1 MSACLNWYFEVHG
14 YYQEAL
20 SAFKEAV
27 DFLREHG
34 APGSLQTAPEISTF
48 AILLDSLGWFEF
60 RTGNVQL
67 AVPLLAE
74 SLELA
79 RGTGDTEV
87 LYYVHGNW
95 GYLSLLTGD
104 IADAGRLTLE
114 SLHYGRMLSPW
125 HTAIPISILG
135 IVAYEQGN
143 LTEALQQLTDSLKIW
158 RSVGDPRGLVFCML
172 YLSMTALVLKD
183 IPLTRSTLEES
194 NAIAEENKDRW
205 AHAFGL
211 DLLGMVCLAETR
223 NDEALDL
230 FEKSLQLYREIGD
243 QLNGTNVM
251 IHKGQAYAALHFSED
266 ARRQYREA
274 HDNAQKAKWT
284 PQILRAL
291 ISFVELESN
300 MPNDTKLVVVL
311 GVLSHSALTPNLRTR
326 CEEIRDEVIPLL
338 TDEQIEAARQAAT
351 EKAPEVWAQELLR

>member
-1 MSACLNWYFEVHG
+1 MIACLNWYLEVHG

-20 SAFKEAV
+20 AAFKSAV
-27 DFLREHG
+27 DVLREHR
-34 APGSLQTAPEISTF
+34 AADTSTF
-48 AILLDSLGWFEF
+48 AFLLDSLGWFEF

-79 RGTGDTEV
+79 REAGDSEV
-87 LYYVHGNW
+87 LYYVYGNW

-125 HTAIPISILG
+125 HTAIPNSVLG

-143 LTEALQQLTDSLKIW
+143 LAEALQQLTDSLKIW

-183 IPLTRSTLEES
+183 IPLTRATLEES
-194 NAIAEENKDRW
+194 NAIAEANMDRW

-211 DLLGMVCLAETR
+211 DLLGMVCLAEGR
-223 NDEALDL
+223 NDEALEL

-243 QLNGTNVM
+243 GLNGTNVT
-251 IHKGQAYAALHFSED
+251 IHKGQAYAALQCGQD
-266 ARRQYREA
+266 ARRLYREA
-274 HDNAQKAKWT
+274 YENAQKARWT
-284 PQILRAL
+284 PQVLRAL
-291 ISFVELESN
+291 ISFIEL
-300 MPNDTKLVVVL
+300 
-311 GVLSHSALTPNLRTR
+311 
-326 CEEIRDEVIPLL
+326 
-338 TDEQIEAARQAAT
+338 
-351 EKAPEVWAQELLR
+351 